1 MAEVARSN
9 AYFLKRDE
17 LYEVEKPYSLRFT
30 PPEGIPRANIKLE
43 NHSIDVHDIRGSRS
57 LSFTKDSFAIL
68 DFNSKMK
75 YEDFEDEERVREIF
89 LLEVADMLKGFL
101 RAQHVQIFEHTIRK
115 QHETFPIS
123 TGLPYRYNQPTSMAH
138 VDTTVPWAL
147 SMAQQLNAEK
157 ATNLMKHR
165 IQCVKYV
172 FDETTK
178 CVSLPL
184 IL

>member
-1 MAEVARSN
+1 MAKVVQSN

-17 LYEVEKPYSLRFT
+17 LYEVEKPYSLRFA
-30 PPEGIPRANIKLE
+30 PLEGIPGANIKLE
-43 NHSIDVHDIRGSRS
+43 NHSIDIHDVRGSRS
-57 LSFTKDSFAIL
+57 LSFLKDGFAVL
-68 DFNSKMK
+68 DFDSKMK
-75 YEDFEDEERVREIF
+75 YEDFDDEKTVREIF
-89 LLEVADMLKGFL
+89 LLEVADMLKSFL
-101 RAQHVQIFEHTIRK
+101 GAQHVQIFEHTIRK

-147 SMAQQLNAEK
+147 NMAQQLNADK
-157 ATNLMKHR
+157 AANLMRHR

-172 FDETTK
+172 FDDNTK